1 MNENK
6 KKILIIVGAIVAVV
20 LIAIGV
26 AFAIKLNNDKKVVET
41 PVTSETL
48 KDVKTQA
55 IEALESNP
63 EQAKDLWEETKEQA
77 EQLEDDDNRVDAE
90 AQLWLLE
97 HPVE

>member
-20 LIAIGV
+20 LIAVGV
-26 AFAIKLNNDKKVVET
+26 AFAIKLVNDKKIIEE

-48 KDVKTQA
+48 EAVKSQA
-55 IEALESNP
+55 IQALDTNP
-63 EQAKDLWEETKEQA
+63 EQARDLWEETKEQA
-77 EQLEDDDNRVDAE
+77 EQLQDTDNKVDAE
-90 AQLWLLE
+90 AQLWLLD